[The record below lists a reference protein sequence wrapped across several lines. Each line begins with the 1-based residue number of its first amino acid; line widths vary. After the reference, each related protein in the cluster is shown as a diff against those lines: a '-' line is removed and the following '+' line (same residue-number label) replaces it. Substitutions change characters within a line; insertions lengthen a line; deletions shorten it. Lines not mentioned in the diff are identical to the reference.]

1 MRDKVSILDSTLRD
15 GAQGSGIAFSV
26 EDKLAALRLLDRL
39 GVGYIEAGNPGS
51 NPKDQEFF
59 RRAAAIPLGNARLTA
74 FGSTRRKGLRPEG
87 DASLQALLEA
97 GTPCC
102 TIFGKAWKF
111 HVDWVLETTP
121 QENFAMIEESCRFLK
136 SHGREVIFDA
146 EHFFDGWKDDPAFA
160 LAALEAAAPNPVG
173 LNGVYQQGDDT
184 GINAI
189 GRKLCALGHGAG
201 NNGSGGSA
209 EY

>member
-87 DASLQALLEA
+87 DASLQALLEG
-97 GTPCC
+97 GTEQLVRRL
-102 TIFGKAWKF
+102 IFF
-111 HVDWVLETTP
+111 CPRQHMND
-121 QENFAMIEESCRFLK
+121 
-136 SHGREVIFDA
+136 
-146 EHFFDGWKDDPAFA
+146 
-160 LAALEAAAPNPVG
+160 LAALRNCLRSMRMQFRRPLTKSLSVPMPLQKRRIASPLIRAARTQSSP
-173 LNGVYQQGDDT
+173 
-184 GINAI
+184 
-189 GRKLCALGHGAG
+189 GRKVKRRFRQ
-201 NNGSGGSA
+201 S
-209 EY
+209 